1 MTANLRWILAFVML
15 AALIP
20 VLAQTSA
27 PNPSRKAKET
37 GVAQGGLAQMARG
50 QEVFEQNCSR
60 CHNPP
65 RAIPPQITGTIL
77 RHMRVRA
84 SLSAADEK
92 ALLRFMAQ

>member
-1 MTANLRWILAFVML
+1 MTGNLKWFGAFLLM

-20 VLAQTSA
+20 VLAQTGA
-27 PNPSRKAKET
+27 PNSSRKPKET
-37 GVAQGGLAQMARG
+37 AAAHPSSAQIERG

-84 SLSAADEK
+84 SLSATDEK

>member
-1 MTANLRWILAFVML
+1 MTANPRWILAFVMM

-27 PNPSRKAKET
+27 PNPSRNAKET
-37 GVAQGGLAQMARG
+37 ATAQMSSAQVERG
-50 QEVFEQNCSR
+50 QQVFEQNCSR

-92 ALLRFMAQ
+92 ALLRFMSQ

>member
-1 MTANLRWILAFVML
+1 MKSNLKWISAFVLM

-20 VLAQTSA
+20 VLAQTS
-27 PNPSRKAKET
+27 PPDPSRKAKET
-37 GVAQGGLAQMARG
+37 RAAQPGSAQVERG

-84 SLSAADEK
+84 SLSATDEK
-92 ALLRFMAQ
+92 ALLRFMTQ

>member
-1 MTANLRWILAFVML
+1 MKSNLKWISAFVLM

-20 VLAQTSA
+20 VLAQTST
-27 PNPSRKAKET
+27 PQPSRKAKET
-37 GVAQGGLAQMARG
+37 ATAQMSSAQVERG
-50 QEVFEQNCSR
+50 QQVFEQNCSR

-92 ALLRFMAQ
+92 ALLRFMTQ

>member
-1 MTANLRWILAFVML
+1 MTANLRWILAILLV

-37 GVAQGGLAQMARG
+37 GAAKLGSAQIERG

-65 RAIPPQITGTIL
+65 RAIPPRITGTIL